1 MDRTTVLDDEWVMK
15 IQLLSKSNHLLS
27 RFAGAGDHRY
37 ACRLQT
43 PYGLFRRGPVVVMVH
58 QGAI

>member
-43 PYGLFRRGPVVVMVH
+43 PYG
-58 QGAI
+58 